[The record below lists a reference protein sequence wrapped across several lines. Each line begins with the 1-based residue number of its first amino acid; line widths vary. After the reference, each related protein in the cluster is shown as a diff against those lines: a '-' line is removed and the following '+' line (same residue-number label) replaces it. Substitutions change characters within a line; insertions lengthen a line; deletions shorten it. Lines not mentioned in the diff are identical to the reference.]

1 MRAPT
6 TAGAA
11 SGIGSAATSSAG
23 RMIVCAPALA
33 LVLGAAPPADAQPR
47 VLELGHGIYAAIGV
61 AVGTGGDRTVAVP
74 ASNTFLITT
83 PDGNVVI
90 DTSLAAVAPA
100 HKQALTAKS
109 GAPIKAIVLTHAHGD
124 HTGGVALWRGPDT
137 AIVAQRNHQEFVRYQ
152 RRLAGFF
159 AQRNAAQ
166 FGIGARGTTG
176 AAAVA
181 FEPTRTFDER
191 DTLAVGGITFELLH
205 TPGETPDH
213 LTVWIP
219 QFKAAFVGDNYYES
233 FPNLYTLRGTQP
245 RWALDYVDSL
255 TRVLALEPELV
266 LPSHGAPIQGRDEV
280 KRRLTQYRDAIRFV
294 HDATVKGMNDG
305 KDVYT
310 LMREIRL
317 PPALDVGESY
327 GKLTW
332 SIRGI
337 YEGYAGWFDGSPATM
352 FETPPRA
359 AYPEMV
365 ALAGGADAVATRADA
380 LAATDP
386 VRALT
391 LTDLALAADPAHRR
405 TLEIRLRVLQALD
418 RQSKNSNE
426 RGWLA
431 AAIRD
436 VEQKLK

>member
-1 MRAPT
+1 MPRRILA
-6 TAGAA
+6 AFAVVFAA
-11 SGIGSAATSSAG
+11 S
-23 RMIVCAPALA
+23 V
-33 LVLGAAPPADAQPR
+33 ADARGQPR
-47 VLELGHGIYAAIGV
+47 VLDLGHGIYEAVGV
-61 AVGTGGDRTVAVP
+61 AVGTGGDRSVAVP
-74 ASNTFLITT
+74 ASNTFLVTT
-83 PDGNVVI
+83 ADGSVVI
-90 DTSLAAVAPA
+90 DTSLAAVAAA
-100 HKQALTAKS
+100 HKQALGAKAT
-109 GAPIKAIVLTHAHGD
+109 GAVKAIVLTHTHGD
-124 HTGGVALWRGPDT
+124 HTGGVALWRGAET
-137 AIVAQRNHQEFVRYQ
+137 AIIAQRNHQEFVRYQ

-166 FGIGARGTTG
+166 FGFGARGTTG

-191 DTLAVGGITFELLH
+191 DSLAVGGVTFELLH

-255 TRVLALEPELV
+255 NKVLALGPELV
-266 LPSHGAPIQGRDEV
+266 LPSHGPPIQGRGEV
-280 KRRLTQYRDAIRFV
+280 TRRLTQYRDAIQYV

-305 KDVYT
+305 KDVFT
-310 LMREIRL
+310 LMREIKL

-337 YEGYAGWFDGSPATM
+337 YEGYAGWFDGNPSTM

-359 AYPEMV
+359 AYPEIV
-365 ALAGGADAVATRADA
+365 ALAGGSDAIAARAEA

-391 LTDLALAADPAHRR
+391 LTDVALAADPSHRR
-405 TLEIRLRVLQALD
+405 TLEVRLKILQALD
-418 RQSKNSNE
+418 RASKNSNE

-431 AAIRD
+431 AGIRD
-436 VEQKLK
+436 VETRLRK